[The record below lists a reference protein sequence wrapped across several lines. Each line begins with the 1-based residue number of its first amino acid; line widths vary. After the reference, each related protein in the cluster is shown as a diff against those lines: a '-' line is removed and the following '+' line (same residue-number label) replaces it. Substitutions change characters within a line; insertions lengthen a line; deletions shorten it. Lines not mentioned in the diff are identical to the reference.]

1 MCCSPFLQRMWRV
14 MRKIFHTTVSVKDG
28 TSRNVLRG
36 IVQYDTLNEVNIRLF
51 DGSKAF
57 NYEGYTNIIFRVLKP
72 DGTAYIDS
80 EGENVIATAPLSG
93 IVTVILKGQATVAAG
108 VCQGVIEIYSGNE
121 RMTSARLNYEVFS
134 ALNTHETTEVEN
146 QYPVFQRLLSD
157 LSELEATIELAE
169 SIRRAAET
177 AWMEREEADAVCVNW
192 SSQIEFK
199 KGNKAVYKGSTYLCL
214 KDCTGVAPTDEACWL
229 LIAQRGNN
237 GVVISI
243 DADRI
248 AFEIDGDG
256 HLILV
261 YEDGSSPPRM
271 ELGDDGHLYVVVE

>member
-1 MCCSPFLQRMWRV
+1 